1 MEGAM
6 PSITVSENVLRRI
19 RSQRRNA
26 GETDDQILARL
37 LALAESG
44 RSDSDEDERL
54 RAYEAAD
61 QDTRSTN

>member
-1 MEGAM
+1 M